1 MFYSTP
7 STYIWTDQSGQT
19 HPVQQAEGGEQG
31 DPLMPA
37 LFSLALNTALQQFHE
52 DLHDGERVAAY
63 LDDIYITA
71 QPSRIRTLFDT
82 LARHL
87 STHTGIRRHAGKTQV
102 WNAGGVEPPN
112 VQELTT
118 TTPVWLG
125 NPTLPH
131 TQQGFRV
138 LGLPLG
144 HPEYMQEELAKLSKK
159 HKLFFDQLPALPDLQ
174 ASWLLLLYCAAPRV
188 YYALRGLRPDLTRIF
203 AATHDTAVRTCLA
216 QLLQLPTGDLPA
228 TTTRI
233 AQLALNQGGLG
244 LRGAHNHTAAAYQP
258 ALSSL
263 LNHVTSVFSY
273 FGVSGFRLHTL
284 QQHVAADSHLARW
297 GTIGRPAPDREP

>member
-87 STHTGIRRHAGKTQV
+87 STHTGIRLHAGKTQV

-144 HPEYMQEELAKLSKK
+144 HPEYMQEELAKLSRK

-174 ASWLLLLYCAAPRV
+174 ASWLLLLYCAAPPRLLCLTGPPPRPH
-188 YYALRGLRPDLTRIF
+188 ANLRS
-203 AATHDTAVRTCLA
+203 
-216 QLLQLPTGDLPA
+216 
-228 TTTRI
+228 
-233 AQLALNQGGLG
+233 N
-244 LRGAHNHTAAAYQP
+244 
-258 ALSSL
+258 S
-263 LNHVTSVFSY
+263 
-273 FGVSGFRLHTL
+273 
-284 QQHVAADSHLARW
+284 
-297 GTIGRPAPDREP
+297 